1 MNTRRLL
8 EIVAAFEVN
17 GNPYDLAAQIV
28 AEQKEQDAQLAEA
41 AGQPA
46 LAATIRA
53 AS

>member
-1 MNTRRLL
+1 MNTRRIL
-8 EIVAAFEVN
+8 EIVEEFQAH
-17 GNPYDLAAQIV
+17 GNAYDMAAQIV
-28 AEQKEQDAQLAEA
+28 AEQKETDAQLAEA